1 LTWSIFFGTLG
12 AVQKVSVRFY
22 SSSSDDEPAREWLR
36 NLSRIGKKILGE
48 DITTVQYGWPVGM
61 PLVRKMEPNLWELRS
76 RLQEG
81 IARTFFT
88 MLGNEMILLHGFV
101 KKSAKTPDNELE
113 VARKR
118 MKEVRN
124 A

>member
-1 LTWSIFFGTLG
+1 M
-12 AVQKVSVRFY
+12 QKTPVRFY
-22 SSSSDDEPAREWLR
+22 RSSSGDEPARNWLQ
-36 NLSRIGKKILGE
+36 NLPKACKKILGE
-48 DITTVQYGWPVGM
+48 DIATVQYGWPVGM

-76 RLQEG
+76 RLPDG

-88 MLGNEMILLHGFV
+88 MHGHEIVLLHGFV
-101 KKSAKTPDNELE
+101 KKSAKTPADELD

>member
-1 LTWSIFFGTLG
+1 M
-12 AVQKVSVRFY
+12 QKVPVRFY
-22 SSSSDDEPAREWLR
+22 RSSSGDEPARDWLR
-36 NLSRIGKKILGE
+36 NLSAAGKKILGE
-48 DITTVQYGWPVGM
+48 DIATVQHGWPIGM

-76 RLQEG
+76 RLHDG

-88 MLGNEMILLHGFV
+88 MQGDEMILLHGFV
-101 KKSAKTPDNELE
+101 KKSAKTPQDELA

>member
-1 LTWSIFFGTLG
+1 MSTFFGTLP

-22 SSSSDDEPAREWLR
+22 RSGSGDEPARDWLKS
-36 NLSRIGKKILGE
+36 LPKIDKKTLGE

-76 RLQEG
+76 RLHDG

-101 KKSAKTPDNELE
+101 KKSAKTPKDELE

>member
-1 LTWSIFFGTLG
+1 
-12 AVQKVSVRFY
+12 VQKVSVRFY
-22 SSSSDDEPAREWLR
+22 RSSSGDEPAREWLK

>member
-1 LTWSIFFGTLG
+1 M
-12 AVQKVSVRFY
+12 RFY
-22 SSSSDDEPAREWLR
+22 RLGSGDEPARDWLKT
-36 NLSRIGKKILGE
+36 LSGAAKRVLGE
-48 DITTVQYGWPVGM
+48 DIATVQYGCPVGM

-88 MLGNEMILLHGFV
+88 VHDDELVLLHGFV
-101 KKSAKTPDNELE
+101 KKSRKTPENELQ

>member
-1 LTWSIFFGTLG
+1 
-12 AVQKVSVRFY
+12 VQKVPVRFY
-22 SSSSDDEPAREWLR
+22 RAGSGDEPGRDWLKS
-36 NLSRIGKKILGE
+36 LSKAGKKILGE
-48 DITTVQYGWPVGM
+48 DIATVQYGWPVGM

-76 RLQEG
+76 RLPDG

-88 MLGNEMILLHGFV
+88 MHGNEMVLLHGFV
-101 KKSAKTPDNELE
+101 KKSAKTPEDELAI
-113 VARKR
+113 ARRR

>member
-1 LTWSIFFGTLG
+1 
-12 AVQKVSVRFY
+12 VQKAPVRFY
-22 SSSSDDEPAREWLR
+22 RSSSGDEPARNWLQ
-36 NLSRIGKKILGE
+36 NLPKTCKKILGE
-48 DITTVQYGWPVGM
+48 DIATVQYGWPVGM
-61 PLVRKMEPNLWELRS
+61 PLVRKLEPNLWELRS
-76 RLQEG
+76 RLPDG

-88 MLGNEMILLHGFV
+88 MHRNEIVLLHGFV
-101 KKSAKTPDNELE
+101 KKSAKTPEDELD

>member
-1 LTWSIFFGTLG
+1 VRKTP
-12 AVQKVSVRFY
+12 ARFY
-22 SSSSDDEPAREWLR
+22 KSTSGDEPARDWLKSLPGAAKR
-36 NLSRIGKKILGE
+36 ILGE
-48 DITTVQYGWPVGM
+48 DIATVQYGWPVGM

-76 RLQEG
+76 RVHEG

-88 MLGNEMILLHGFV
+88 MHDDELVLLHGFV
-101 KKSAKTPDNELE
+101 KKSRKTPENELQ

-118 MKEVRN
+118 MKEVHN

>member
-1 LTWSIFFGTLG
+1 
-12 AVQKVSVRFY
+12 
-22 SSSSDDEPAREWLR
+22 
-36 NLSRIGKKILGE
+36 
-48 DITTVQYGWPVGM
+48 
-61 PLVRKMEPNLWELRS
+61 
-76 RLQEG
+76 
-81 IARTFFT
+81 

-101 KKSAKTPDNELE
+101 KKSAKTPKDELE